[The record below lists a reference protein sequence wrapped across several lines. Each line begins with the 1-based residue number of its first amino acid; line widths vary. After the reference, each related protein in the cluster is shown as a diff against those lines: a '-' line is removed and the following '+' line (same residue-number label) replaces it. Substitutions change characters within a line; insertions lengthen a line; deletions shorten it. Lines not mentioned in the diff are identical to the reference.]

1 MHIVAWVAIIIYAFA
16 FLDWHSR
23 MVFMARGYPRKYGH
37 GKSWNR
43 AHKHYKKN
51 WTLLQRLF
59 WIPLFKEAYTTKFK
73 MFAYFSYAHAILCII
88 TIVFSIVGITQFYDS
103 KIWKCE
109 FLIYGILSILRFLYG
124 NAIARG
130 KI

>member
-1 MHIVAWVAIIIYAFA
+1 MHIILLTVLIIFTFA

-51 WTLLQRLF
+51 WTLFQRLL
-59 WIPLFKEAYTTKFK
+59 WIPLFKEAYTTKYK
-73 MFAYFSYAHAILCII
+73 TFAYFSYAHAFLTVI
-88 TIVFSIVGITQFYDS
+88 TIIFVVVGLTQFPDS
-103 KIWKCE
+103 QTCIYE
-109 FLIYGILSILRFLYG
+109 FLIYYILSILRFLYG